1 MNILIIDDGSGTFDV
16 SASASPNGKN
26 FLRLAKESFSTSVLL
41 AKAFSK
47 QGDNVLL
54 IRAALSEKGSGEV
67 FEYREEDGIP
77 NLFIRVAKTKNRRKL
92 RIRELLEFS
101 VLLYENAPGI
111 AGLFKPD
118 AIIAGSFLPFSVLA
132 AAKMARLGNSALIT
146 ELWCFPEKLLSK
158 LKIFLPFG
166 FRNCLIKIFISAAF
180 KKSDRVLGFFPK
192 AFSVYSEKKNLS
204 GFVCP
209 SPEEPCSHSE
219 RANQL
224 FESLSALAE
233 DGIFTVSY
241 CGDIE
246 SNRSL
251 DSLIAAVSGF
261 DRKVELFIIGDGEYK
276 SVLKKAV
283 QGGGIKNVTF
293 CDGVPESD
301 VPFVLS
307 ASKAV
312 FYSENSA
319 VSGLCSESREIFRVL
334 LSGRPVIAV
343 SKNNSEFLRK
353 SGGAVLVALEERE
366 GIALAVATLRSM
378 AESDRIILGSH
389 GREFALLHSEK
400 AFTESYRKLI
410 DELIKQKEI

>member
-26 FLRLAKESFSTSVLL
+26 FLRLAKESFSTSILL
-41 AKAFSK
+41 AKAFSN

-54 IRAALSEKGSGEV
+54 IRAALSEKGAGEI

-77 NLFIRVAKTKNRRKL
+77 NLFIRVAKSKNCRKL

-101 VLLYENAPGI
+101 MLLYENAPGI

-118 AIIAGSFLPFSVLA
+118 AIISGSFLPFSVLA
-132 AAKMARLGNSALIT
+132 AAKMARLGNSVLIT
-146 ELWCFPEKLLSK
+146 ELWCLSGKLLSK
-158 LKIFLPFG
+158 LKIFLPLGLGNQF
-166 FRNCLIKIFISAAF
+166 IKIFVSAAF

-192 AFSVYSEKKNLS
+192 AFSEYSEKKNLS

-209 SPEEPCSHSE
+209 SPEEPRSHSE
-219 RANQL
+219 KANQL
-224 FESLSALAE
+224 FESLSAMAE

-246 SNRSL
+246 NGRSL

-261 DRKVELFIIGDGEYK
+261 DQKVELFIIGDGEYK

-283 QGGGIKNVTF
+283 QNGGIKNVTF
-293 CDGVPESD
+293 CDGIPEGD
-301 VPFVLS
+301 APFVLS

-319 VSGLCSESREIFRVL
+319 ISGFCSESRDVFRVL
-334 LSGRPVIAV
+334 LSGRPIIAV

-353 SGGAVLVALEERE
+353 SGSAVLVTLEERE
-366 GIALAVATLRSM
+366 GIALAIATLRSM
-378 AESDRIILGSH
+378 AESDRALLGNH
-389 GREFALLHSEK
+389 GREFALFHSEK
-400 AFTESYRKLI
+400 AFTESYRRLI
-410 DELIKQKEI
+410 DELIRQKEI